1 VPGGG
6 EAEADGVSSRFA
18 HLKTEHFRTMR
29 SYSTNSPEALAR
41 LVAMAILADGRLDNR
56 EVDWIKHNDT
66 AALLG
71 VDRDTLIQ
79 VLLDCCRDV
88 INEAEQERV
97 FLLEDH
103 RLARLADDLTDPAL
117 QKVALSAML
126 ILAKSDGSV
135 TEGEETL
142 LRFLMSRWGLSLEDL
157 AAA

>member
-1 VPGGG
+1 
-6 EAEADGVSSRFA
+6 
-18 HLKTEHFRTMR
+18 MR

>member
-1 VPGGG
+1 
-6 EAEADGVSSRFA
+6 
-18 HLKTEHFRTMR
+18 MR

-142 LRFLMSRWGLSLEDL
+142 LRFLMSRWGLALEDL

>member
-1 VPGGG
+1 
-6 EAEADGVSSRFA
+6 
-18 HLKTEHFRTMR
+18 MR

-142 LRFLMSRWGLSLEDL
+142 LRYLMSRWGLALEDL
-157 AAA
+157 ATA

>member
-1 VPGGG
+1 
-6 EAEADGVSSRFA
+6 
-18 HLKTEHFRTMR
+18 MR
-29 SYSTNSPEALAR
+29 SYPTNSPEALAR

-135 TEGEETL
+135 SEGEETL
-142 LRFLMSRWGLSLEDL
+142 LRFLMSRWSIALEDL

>member
-1 VPGGG
+1 
-6 EAEADGVSSRFA
+6 
-18 HLKTEHFRTMR
+18 MR
-29 SYSTNSPEALAR
+29 SYPTNSPEALAR

-88 INEAEQERV
+88 MNEAEQERV

-135 TEGEETL
+135 SEGEETL
-142 LRFLMSRWGLSLEDL
+142 LRFLMSRWSIALEDL

>member
-1 VPGGG
+1 
-6 EAEADGVSSRFA
+6 
-18 HLKTEHFRTMR
+18 MR

-142 LRFLMSRWGLSLEDL
+142 LRFLMNRWALTLEDL

>member
-1 VPGGG
+1 
-6 EAEADGVSSRFA
+6 
-18 HLKTEHFRTMR
+18 MR
-29 SYSTNSPEALAR
+29 SYPTNSPEALAR

-117 QKVALSAML
+117 QKVAVSAML

-135 TEGEETL
+135 SEGEETL
-142 LRFLMSRWGLSLEDL
+142 LRFLMNRWGLALEDL

>member
-1 VPGGG
+1 
-6 EAEADGVSSRFA
+6 
-18 HLKTEHFRTMR
+18 MR
-29 SYSTNSPEALAR
+29 SYPTNSPEALAR

-135 TEGEETL
+135 SEGEETL
-142 LRFLMSRWGLSLEDL
+142 LRYLMSRWGLALEDL

>member
-1 VPGGG
+1 
-6 EAEADGVSSRFA
+6 
-18 HLKTEHFRTMR
+18 MR

-66 AALLG
+66 ASLLG

-88 INEAEQERV
+88 ITEAEQERV

>member
-1 VPGGG
+1 
-6 EAEADGVSSRFA
+6 
-18 HLKTEHFRTMR
+18 MR
-29 SYSTNSPEALAR
+29 SYPTNSPEALAR
-41 LVAMAILADGRLDNR
+41 LIAMAILADGRLDNR

-103 RLARLADDLTDPAL
+103 RLARLADDLTDPSL

-126 ILAKSDGSV
+126 ILAKTDGSV
-135 TEGEETL
+135 SGGEETL
-142 LRFLMSRWGLSLEDL
+142 LRFLMSRWGLALEDL
-157 AAA
+157 ASV

>member
-1 VPGGG
+1 
-6 EAEADGVSSRFA
+6 
-18 HLKTEHFRTMR
+18 MR
-29 SYSTNSPEALAR
+29 SYPTNSPEALAR

-56 EVDWIKHNDT
+56 EVDWIKQNDT

-135 TEGEETL
+135 SEGEETL
-142 LRFLMSRWGLSLEDL
+142 LRFLMSRWSLALEDL

>member
-1 VPGGG
+1 
-6 EAEADGVSSRFA
+6 
-18 HLKTEHFRTMR
+18 MR
-29 SYSTNSPEALAR
+29 SYPTNSPEALAR
-41 LVAMAILADGRLDNR
+41 LIAMAILADGRLDNR

-103 RLARLADDLTDPAL
+103 RLARLADDLTDPSL

-142 LRFLMSRWGLSLEDL
+142 LRFLMNRWALTLEDL

>member
-1 VPGGG
+1 
-6 EAEADGVSSRFA
+6 
-18 HLKTEHFRTMR
+18 MR
-29 SYSTNSPEALAR
+29 SYTQNSPEALAR

-103 RLARLADDLTDPAL
+103 RLARLADDITDPAL
-117 QKVALSAML
+117 RRVALSAML
-126 ILAKSDGSV
+126 IIAKTDGSV
-135 TEGEETL
+135 SEGEQSL
-142 LRFLMSRWGLSLEDL
+142 LRFLMSRWDIALEDL

>member
-1 VPGGG
+1 
-6 EAEADGVSSRFA
+6 
-18 HLKTEHFRTMR
+18 MR
-29 SYSTNSPEALAR
+29 SYPTNSPEALAR

>member
-1 VPGGG
+1 
-6 EAEADGVSSRFA
+6 
-18 HLKTEHFRTMR
+18 MR

-142 LRFLMSRWGLSLEDL
+142 LRYLMSRWGLALEDL

>member
-1 VPGGG
+1 
-6 EAEADGVSSRFA
+6 
-18 HLKTEHFRTMR
+18 MR
-29 SYSTNSPEALAR
+29 SYPTNSPEALAR
-41 LVAMAILADGRLDNR
+41 LIAMAILADGRLDNR

-71 VDRDTLIQ
+71 VDRDTLTQ

-97 FLLEDH
+97 FLLEDQ
-103 RLARLADDLTDPAL
+103 RLARLADDLTDPSL

-142 LRFLMSRWGLSLEDL
+142 LRFLMNRWALTLEDL